1 MSRQDTIVSAPFT
14 SRSTT
19 KSPTESIA
27 VFLFTPHNSQA
38 LAPLLMSQTL
48 SLSHHLVDGKQLTAT
63 IAPPTTLVACLQ
75 ICRLLLPLILRS
87 NRPKNLYHCYRRRQS
102 WLASASPNQ
111 SPRDPFAV
119 LCRCRSIILEQSL
132 QLCARL
138 LFSISD
144 NLLLLEQSLQLRA

>member
-1 MSRQDTIVSAPFT
+1 MLLSLLARRPSLRPKALQYFYSRPTIN
-14 SRSTT
+14 RRW
-19 KSPTESIA
+19 
-27 VFLFTPHNSQA
+27 
-38 LAPLLMSQTL
+38 LMPQTL
-48 SLSHHLVDGKQLTAT
+48 LLSHHLVDGKQLTAT

-75 ICRLLLPLILRS
+75 IRRLILPLILRS
-87 NRPKNLYHCYRRRQS
+87 NRPKNLHHCYRIRQNVVG
-102 WLASASPNQ
+102 LASPNQ

-144 NLLLLEQSLQLRA
+144 NLLMLEQSLQLRA